1 MAAEEGQLAADDRSE
16 VYGVS
21 AEQDLSRVL
30 QKVAHADGGD
40 QHRQASSLAQ
50 WPVGQ
55 SLDDH
60 AQHCAYRHGNQHRHQ
75 RRSSSGK
82 GRGGI
87 PQQAASGKG
96 RNIKGY
102 IGTHHDDVA
111 MGEVEHFGNSVH
123 HSIPQGNDG
132 VDAPHAD
139 AVDQVG
145 QKFHTRSHLSL
156 FPVMAGTRERRCAVL
171 TGPAAETQGGCQVSP
186 RQPALLCIRFSPIR
200 A

>member
-1 MAAEEGQLAADDRSE
+1 MVIYLILKSSI
-16 VYGVS
+16 VFPSNVICT
-21 AEQDLSRVL
+21 LSPGLSPR
-30 QKVAHADGGD
+30 KRKD
-40 QHRQASSLAQ
+40 
-50 WPVGQ
+50 
-55 SLDDH
+55 
-60 AQHCAYRHGNQHRHQ
+60 
-75 RRSSSGK
+75 
-82 GRGGI
+82 
-87 PQQAASGKG
+87 
-96 RNIKGY
+96 NIKGY

-186 RQPALLCIRFSPIR
+186 RQYLTALRWEGSFQI
-200 A
+200 